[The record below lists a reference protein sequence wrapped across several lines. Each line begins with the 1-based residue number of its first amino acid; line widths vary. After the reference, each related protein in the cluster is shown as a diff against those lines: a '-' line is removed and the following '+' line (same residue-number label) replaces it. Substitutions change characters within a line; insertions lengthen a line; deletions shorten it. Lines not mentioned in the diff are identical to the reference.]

1 MMDTM
6 NDLPASFG
14 TVEREL
20 SETKTNKCSTETLSV
35 KFSEN
40 FVLIT
45 ESYKF
50 CCYPPMYNKL
60 ILPKLRITNC
70 EIEKGGL
77 KIWMI
82 YLGYFLLV
90 GGLLMIIAGAAMGN
104 GDGSGP
110 PIGTIILAF
119 GLILFIIGLVLV
131 IIPCSR
137 LRCRQLP
144 TVGNLARA
152 QIAVYSR
159 E

>member
-20 SETKTNKCSTETLSV
+20 SETKANKCSTETLSV

-77 KIWMI
+77 KK
-82 YLGYFLLV
+82 Y
-90 GGLLMIIAGAAMGN
+90 
-104 GDGSGP
+104 
-110 PIGTIILAF
+110 
-119 GLILFIIGLVLV
+119 
-131 IIPCSR
+131 C
-137 LRCRQLP
+137 
-144 TVGNLARA
+144 RA
-152 QIAVYSR
+152 QFWRNSAQFCAIHLTPTR
-159 E
+159 PLPGG

>member
-20 SETKTNKCSTETLSV
+20 SETKANKCSTETLSV

-50 CCYPPMYNKL
+50 CCYPPMYTKT

-70 EIEKGGL
+70 EIERGGRAR
-77 KIWMI
+77 MS
-82 YLGYFLLV
+82 GCQPARSASTA
-90 GGLLMIIAGAAMGN
+90 AGSA
-104 GDGSGP
+104 
-110 PIGTIILAF
+110 
-119 GLILFIIGLVLV
+119 
-131 IIPCSR
+131 
-137 LRCRQLP
+137 
-144 TVGNLARA
+144 
-152 QIAVYSR
+152 
-159 E
+159 

>member
-77 KIWMI
+77 KKCPRNSAARNSAQFCSIT
-82 YLGYFLLV
+82 LL
-90 GGLLMIIAGAAMGN
+90 
-104 GDGSGP
+104 
-110 PIGTIILAF
+110 
-119 GLILFIIGLVLV
+119 
-131 IIPCSR
+131 
-137 LRCRQLP
+137 
-144 TVGNLARA
+144 
-152 QIAVYSR
+152 
-159 E
+159 

>member
-20 SETKTNKCSTETLSV
+20 SETKANKCSTETLSV

-77 KIWMI
+77 KKCPRNSAARK
-82 YLGYFLLV
+82 FF
-90 GGLLMIIAGAAMGN
+90 GA
-104 GDGSGP
+104 
-110 PIGTIILAF
+110 
-119 GLILFIIGLVLV
+119 ILFDL
-131 IIPCSR
+131 
-137 LRCRQLP
+137 
-144 TVGNLARA
+144 
-152 QIAVYSR
+152 
-159 E
+159 

>member
-77 KIWMI
+77 KK
-82 YLGYFLLV
+82 YPRNS
-90 GGLLMIIAGAAMGN
+90 AARN
-104 GDGSGP
+104 SAQFCSAA
-110 PIGTIILAF
+110 IL
-119 GLILFIIGLVLV
+119 
-131 IIPCSR
+131 
-137 LRCRQLP
+137 
-144 TVGNLARA
+144 
-152 QIAVYSR
+152 
-159 E
+159 